1 MVMKIKDL
9 ILKTEKV
16 NWQDLKDLQPINLKN
31 NYHSE
36 KVKNSIIKNGFANT
50 IYIWQNNKGEKYIVA

>member
-1 MVMKIKDL
+1 MKIKDL

-16 NWQDLKDLQPINLKN
+16 NWQELKDLQPVDLKN

-36 KVKNSIIKNGFANT
+36 KTKKSC
-50 IYIWQNNKGEKYIVA
+50 